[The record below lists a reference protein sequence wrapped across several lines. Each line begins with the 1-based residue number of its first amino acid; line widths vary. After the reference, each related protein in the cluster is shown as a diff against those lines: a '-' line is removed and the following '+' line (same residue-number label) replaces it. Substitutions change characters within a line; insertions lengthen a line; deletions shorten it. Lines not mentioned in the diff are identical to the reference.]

1 MRTIYHYLAL
11 FSTFRPLFPPSCP
24 VSRTILQLLHLQRS
38 VRGEAEERE
47 DLPGG
52 RLQEHHVRVSFWLPR
67 HSMVAN
73 VTHSPTH
80 WGIMKDRH
88 IKDFDAAVS
97 FFLSFFS
104 FPSFTSHRPS
114 MWYVRDSSSP
124 PPLPLSSLD
133 RFLTL
138 SSPLLL
144 PCFLSSLLQHSLMHA
159 LSLVLPLA
167 RRAAPPSY
175 FLQLQLSPPLSTLS
189 PQLLL

>member
-1 MRTIYHYLAL
+1 MICRCSASRTIYLLDPWPMRTIYHYLAL

-24 VSRTILQLLHLQRS
+24 VSRTILRLLHLQRS

-97 FFLSFFS
+97 FFLSFFPTLH
-104 FPSFTSHRPS
+104 FPSLSYPS
-114 MWYVRDSSSP
+114 LPIDRAYGKSET
-124 PPLPLSSLD
+124 PPLL
-133 RFLTL
+133 F
-138 SSPLLL
+138 
-144 PCFLSSLLQHSLMHA
+144 SSLLLIA
-159 LSLVLPLA
+159 
-167 RRAAPPSY
+167 
-175 FLQLQLSPPLSTLS
+175 F
-189 PQLLL
+189 